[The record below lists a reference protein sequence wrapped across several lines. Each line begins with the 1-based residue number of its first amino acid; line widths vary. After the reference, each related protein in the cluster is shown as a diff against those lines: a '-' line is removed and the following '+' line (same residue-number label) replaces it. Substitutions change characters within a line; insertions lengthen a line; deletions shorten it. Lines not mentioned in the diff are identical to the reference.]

1 MKTITKTLWIFIL
14 VSIITSCKKED
25 FKERDDQLIREY
37 LEAKNLTATKT
48 ASGLYYII
56 ENPGVPPK
64 PTSHS
69 FITAHYK
76 GYLLNEKVFDNTEG
90 REPAEFSLGSVIEGW
105 REGMQLFGEGGKGKL
120 FIPSHL
126 AYGSMIK
133 PDIPANSVLIFD
145 IYLIKVE

>member
-64 PTSHS
+64 PTSYS
-69 FITAHYK
+69 YVTVHYTGK
-76 GYLLNEKVFDNTEG
+76 LLSEKVFDTTDG
-90 REPAEFSLGSVIEGW
+90 REPAAFSLSQVIEGW

-126 AYGSMIK
+126 GYGSSING
-133 PDIPANSVLIFD
+133 DIPSNSVLIFD